1 MKFSHFSIR
10 RAFFCPF
17 ILTGILLLFFF
28 GCATKE
34 PVNEPAPVPEKPVP
48 EKTGPEPFIVDW
60 AGTTWIFRDAPKG
73 SREFPGYRGIHL
85 GRDGKLFLIN
95 MDKARGKS
103 WSAKGNKLT
112 LELMEGVPSLP
123 LKGTLLAFV
132 PEEEADSADGRA
144 SRRVW
149 LVPEAAGVSAL
160 EKAGIVL
167 EEARA
172 NVDIVE
178 NHWIPRTLENGE
190 TVHWP
195 MSKEIYFM
203 LLPDGVGGLGLMG
216 HGGEN
221 RFRGEL
227 QLGNEILL
235 PGPIAMTKKTGPN
248 TPFENL
254 YVRKIAETTRYVQ
267 VDDDL
272 FFYADTRPVVGFRVR
287 LFD

>member
-132 PEEEADSADGRA
+132 P
-144 SRRVW
+144 
-149 LVPEAAGVSAL
+149 
-160 EKAGIVL
+160 
-167 EEARA
+167 
-172 NVDIVE
+172 
-178 NHWIPRTLENGE
+178 
-190 TVHWP
+190 
-195 MSKEIYFM
+195 
-203 LLPDGVGGLGLMG
+203 VGGLGLMG